1 VPPAFPHFYIPIQKY
16 KSRKMEINLNF
27 GGQIYTNKNCLEE
40 FAKIHKY
47 LWENEENLGK
57 LMRNS
62 IEREKMAR

>member
-1 VPPAFPHFYIPIQKY
+1 
-16 KSRKMEINLNF
+16 MEINLNF